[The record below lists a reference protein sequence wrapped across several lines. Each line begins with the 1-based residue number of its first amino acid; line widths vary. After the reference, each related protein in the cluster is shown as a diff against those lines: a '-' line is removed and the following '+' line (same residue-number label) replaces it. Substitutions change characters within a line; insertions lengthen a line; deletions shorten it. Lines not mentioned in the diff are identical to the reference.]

1 MKHPSHFENTS
12 RTLVR
17 EAKSIET
24 MIADMRRVIQVLD
37 CDIQTEDERSGTFDL
52 SHPHYS
58 VLSKTLLAR
67 RDNLKATIAALEA
80 RLSSISSVWQDEPS
94 IAA

>member
-1 MKHPSHFENTS
+1 MKHASHFENTG

-17 EAKSIET
+17 EARSIEA

-37 CDIQTEDERSGTFDL
+37 CDVRTEEERSGTFDP

-58 VLSKTLLAR
+58 VLAKTLAAR

-80 RLSSISSVWQDEPS
+80 RLSTISGVWQHEPS

>member
-1 MKHPSHFENTS
+1 
-12 RTLVR
+12 
-17 EAKSIET
+17 
-24 MIADMRRVIQVLD
+24 VIQVLD
-37 CDIQTEDERSGTFDL
+37 CDVQTEEERSGAFDP

-58 VLSKTLLAR
+58 VLAKTLLAR

>member
-1 MKHPSHFENTS
+1 MKHASHFNNTG

-17 EAKSIET
+17 EARSIKT
-24 MIADMRRVIQVLD
+24 VIADMRREIRVLD
-37 CDIQTEDERSGTFDL
+37 CDVRTEEERSGTL
-52 SHPHYS
+52 NPSHPHYS
-58 VLSKTLLAR
+58 VLVKTLLAR

-80 RLSSISSVWQDEPS
+80 RLSSISSVWQQEPS